1 MKKKILWLGLS
12 FLLVAA
18 LLLASCGK
26 AEPGEQE
33 EEEEEEEPVGEQ
45 EEEEEEEEP
54 VGQQEEEEEEEEP
67 AVGVP
72 QYGGTY
78 TVIYFATEDAGS
90 ADVQTQHWPALAYS
104 GNVLERP
111 MRGDYE
117 KYGPRGTDEYDFG
130 PHPFLPM
137 EFLTGALAESW
148 DVAPDRLTF
157 HVRPGIYWTGKSIN
171 PVMERREYV
180 ADDLVFNL
188 RRFLQLPYAAS
199 IAGLGF
205 IKTPYE
211 ESIYAVDKYTV
222 VVELARFHSDWWLG
236 LGTFATAYNMAPE
249 TVEAGPEEWENIV
262 GTGPFYITENVH
274 GSHLGYARNP
284 DYWRTSIIN
293 GVEYELPFI
302 DELIMPFIPDEST
315 RMAAL
320 RTGVLDACLTV
331 DSMPASGLDMTAP
344 DMLSAELSSG
354 DVHIIA
360 LRLDRPPLDDI
371 NVRRALMMA
380 TDQELIFET
389 IFDGVG
395 ELYAFPLAKGIS
407 GYIPLEELPPATRE
421 LFEYNP
427 VKAKQLLADA
437 GYPNGLDVVIE
448 IGPTGWWPL
457 TAEMLVPMWE
467 KIGIRTELIVHEGVA
482 LSSIM
487 MDMRNEMIMIRHC
500 QPLAATNFAEV
511 MLTDGYINLPH
522 YSNQYYDEL
531 VKQAFATVDSD
542 ERLPMLEELFLLTL
556 EEVAFIPFGM
566 QSNYVYWWPWVKNYY
581 GERNVGCVT
590 LTAETLW
597 IDQKLKAEM
606 GY

>member
-1 MKKKILWLGLS
+1 MKRKILWCGLS

-18 LLLASCGK
+18 LVVTSCGK

-33 EEEEEEEPVGEQ
+33 EEEEEEE
-45 EEEEEEEEP
+45 EEE
-54 VGQQEEEEEEEEP
+54 VEEP

-72 QYGGTY
+72 QYGGKY
-78 TVIYFATEDAGS
+78 TIIYFATEDAGS
-90 ADVQTQHWPALAYS
+90 ADVQSQHWPALAYS

-117 KYGPRGTDEYDFG
+117 KYGPRGTGEYDFG
-130 PHPFLPM
+130 PHPFLPI

-148 DVAPDRLTF
+148 EVTTDKIIF
-157 HVRPGIYWTGKSIN
+157 HVRPGVYWTGKSIN
-171 PVMERREYV
+171 PVMERREYD
-180 ADDLVFNL
+180 AHDFVFNL
-188 RRFLQLPYAAS
+188 KRFLGLPYAAS

-205 IKTPYE
+205 IETPYE
-211 ESIYAVDKYTV
+211 EHIYAVDNYTA
-222 VVELARFHSDWWLG
+222 VVELERFHSDWWLG
-236 LGTFATAYNMAPE
+236 LGIFATALHMAPE

-262 GTGPFYITENVH
+262 GTGPFYNTENVH
-274 GSHLGYARNP
+274 GSHMGYARNP
-284 DYWRTSIIN
+284 DYWRTTVID
-293 GVEYELPFI
+293 GVEYDLPFI

-320 RTGVLDACLTV
+320 RTGTLDTCLTV
-331 DSMPASGLDMTAP
+331 DSVPASGLEMTAP
-344 DMLSAELSSG
+344 DMLRAELCSG

-360 LRLDRPPLDDI
+360 LRLDRPPLDNID
-371 NVRRALMMA
+371 VRRALMMA

-395 ELYAFPLAKGIS
+395 ELYAFPLARGVS
-407 GYIPLEELPPATRE
+407 GHVPLEELPPATRE
-421 LFEYNP
+421 LFEYDP
-427 VKAKQLLADA
+427 VKARQILVDA
-437 GYPNGLDVVIE
+437 LGHEEGLDVVIE

-467 KIGIRTELIVHEGVA
+467 EIGVRTELIVHEAVA
-482 LSSIM
+482 LSSIE
-487 MDMRNEMIMIRHC
+487 MDLRNEMVMIRHC
-500 QPLAATNFAEV
+500 QPLAVTNFAEV

-522 YSNQYYDEL
+522 YSNPYYDEL
-531 VKQAFATVDSD
+531 VKQVFETVDPD
-542 ERLPMLEELFLLTL
+542 ERRLIAEELFLLTL

-581 GERNVGCVT
+581 GERNIGCVT

-597 IDQKLKAEM
+597 IDQALKAEM